1 MNMESE
7 NEQMEKLLADVQ
19 RVLRENK
26 LFIKALKDDEVD
38 LPEEDELPQDVVIEE
53 DEFEEL

>member
-1 MNMESE
+1 MESE